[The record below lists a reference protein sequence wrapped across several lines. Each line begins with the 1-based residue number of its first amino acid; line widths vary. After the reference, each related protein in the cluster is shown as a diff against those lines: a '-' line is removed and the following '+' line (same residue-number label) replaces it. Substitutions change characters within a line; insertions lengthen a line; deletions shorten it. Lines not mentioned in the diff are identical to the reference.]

1 MFCNLLMSTGNEML
15 LRLQQVASA
24 VFFDLCD
31 SKTIYDIA
39 IATDNEKAITDI
51 LVCLCPPEPSPNSTL
66 PRKDAMVMKLL
77 SFIVEQCQPW
87 CTNAV
92 NTVLEIHHAN
102 LILKSLHSAS
112 NRTAIQWCIIEFIQL
127 GHLPEWWDAE
137 IAFPLSSQ
145 EGEKG
150 NCIGEQVCS
159 TSLDRQRFELAIS
172 FSSLLL
178 TAAWHSSSSLQQP
191 ETCQRLLNRLRGSS
205 LNAPNLLC
213 SYGTGQTMGLE
224 YDATLIETQTECED
238 LRGQLKDE
246 KDQRL
251 RLQVQL
257 AQSEKLLEEERDAS
271 NALQQY
277 LESAERE
284 GFKVVQELRS
294 AKEDYVELLADADR
308 KVHAV
313 EREWREKELLSRADH
328 YRREGELKDEVADM
342 RSTLDHTKEE
352 LHLEKQRRTE
362 LEGQM
367 ESNMAQSNNEVGGD
381 NHGYRDLADP

>member
-1 MFCNLLMSTGNEML
+1 MGVGNEML
-15 LRLQQVASA
+15 LRLKKVASA
-24 VFFDLCD
+24 VFFALCD
-31 SKTIYDIA
+31 SKSNSDSPMVTG
-39 IATDNEKAITDI
+39 NEKAITDI
-51 LVCLCPPEPSPNSTL
+51 LVCLCPPETSPNSIL
-66 PRKDAMVMKLL
+66 PGNDAIVTKML

-87 CTNAV
+87 CTTAV
-92 NTVLEIHHAN
+92 NTVLEIHHAK
-102 LILKSLHSAS
+102 LLLKSLHSAS
-112 NRTAIQWCIIEFIQL
+112 DRTAIQSCIVEFIQL

-145 EGEKG
+145 EGESG

-159 TSLDRQRFELAIS
+159 ESLDRQRFELAIS

-178 TAAWHSSSSLQQP
+178 TAAWRSSGSLQQP

-205 LNAPNLLC
+205 LSAPNLLC
-213 SYGTGQTMGLE
+213 SYSTSQTMGLE
-224 YDATLIETQTECED
+224 YDVTLIETRAECED
-238 LRGQLKDE
+238 LRGQAKVE
-246 KDQRL
+246 KAQRVK
-251 RLQVQL
+251 LQAQL

-284 GFKVVQELRS
+284 GFKAAQELRC

-313 EREWREKELLSRADH
+313 ESEWREKELFSRADH
-328 YRREGELKDEVADM
+328 FRREGELEDEVKGM
-342 RSTLDHTKEE
+342 RSTLDHKNEE
-352 LHLEKQRRTE
+352 LHLEKQQRTE

-367 ESNMAQSNNEVGGD
+367 ESSLAQSNGQVGRGS
-381 NHGYRDLADP
+381 HPH